1 MSKFIIE
8 SNMQNSFLTLGKYLV
23 DILTPKLQN
32 NNDIIFLCIGSDR
45 CTGDSLGPLVG
56 DKIQFLSSN
65 NVYVYGNLES
75 TVNATN
81 LDNVLTTI
89 KSNHVNP
96 FIIAIDASLGN
107 SADIGKIIINDE
119 PLCPGKA
126 LNKDLPSIGN
136 ISIVGIVNIS
146 SCFQFTTLQNTR
158 LYIVMKIANTI
169 AKGISYFSLKQN
181 SDDDCLSNI

>member
-23 DILTPKLQN
+23 DKVKPILKTNSDL
-32 NNDIIFLCIGSDR
+32 IFLCIGSDR

-65 NVYVYGNLES
+65 NIYVYGNLES

-81 LDNVLTTI
+81 LDDVLTTI
-89 KSNHVNP
+89 RSNHVNP
-96 FIIAIDASLGN
+96 YIIAIDASLGN

-126 LNKDLPSIGN
+126 LNKNLPSIGN

-158 LYIVMKIANTI
+158 LYTVMKIANTI

-181 SDDDCLSNI
+181 YDDNCLSNM

>member
-8 SNMQNSFLTLGKYLV
+8 SNKQTSFLDLGNYL
-23 DILTPKLQN
+23 ISKLKPMLQR
-32 NNDIIFLCIGSDR
+32 NNDIVFLCIGSDR

-56 DKIQFLSSN
+56 DKIQFLSSH
-65 NVYVYGNLES
+65 NVFIYGNLES

-81 LDNVLTTI
+81 LNNVLTTI
-89 KSNHVNP
+89 KLNHRNP

-119 PLCPGKA
+119 PLYPGKA

-181 SDDDCLSNI
+181 TDDDCLSI